1 MINIQIVRNIENMKE
16 RKIREIETEILK
28 EPREERFPKFKEL
41 DLKKE
46 INDALSEL
54 KDNYIVSEL
63 KFIVERMKE
72 SKSCY
77 LVLNTKDFE
86 KLDKFIQSIAQ
97 CQMILEKIG
106 SKL

>member
-1 MINIQIVRNIENMKE
+1 MTKE
-16 RKIREIETEILK
+16 RKLKEIENEIKNTPL
-28 EPREERFPKFKEL
+28 EERFPIKKEL

-46 INDALSEL
+46 VNLALSEL

-77 LVLNTKDFE
+77 LVVKKEEIE

-97 CQMILEKIG
+97 VQIILEKII